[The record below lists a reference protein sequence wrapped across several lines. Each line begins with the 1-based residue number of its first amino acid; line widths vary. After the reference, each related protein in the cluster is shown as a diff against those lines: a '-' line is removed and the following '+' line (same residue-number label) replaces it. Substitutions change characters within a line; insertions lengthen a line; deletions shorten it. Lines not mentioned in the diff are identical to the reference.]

1 MSKKWIASLGV
12 SLFLASTSISSA
24 LAQSSMSA
32 PEYVDA
38 LTRHLSNGGEVT
50 ELERQNID
58 NLITQGAAGVEKEAF
73 IRLGNALYQ
82 TGHQGLGELVMTSD
96 VIASERYMGATLN
109 VQMGRPTEQNSAQQP
124 PTNSPSNGGDNQN
137 TGSARAHVDAL
148 FDDIYGSHAADRSSA
163 EWFANAVE
171 RGELTLTDVEG
182 HIQHVYNARFGTPG
196 KLGPNGARPHGVL
209 PQD

>member
-12 SLFLASTSISSA
+12 TLFLASASMSSA

-38 LTRHLSNGGEVT
+38 LTRHLANGGEVT
-50 ELERQNID
+50 ELEIQNIN
-58 NLITQGAAGVEKEAF
+58 NLVSQGAGGVEKEAF

-82 TGHQGLGELVMTSD
+82 TGHLDLGERVMTSD
-96 VIASERYMGATLN
+96 VIVADRYMGATLQ
-109 VQMGRPTEQNSAQQP
+109 VQMGSSTEQSSPQQHA
-124 PTNSPSNGGDNQN
+124 SSSSNGGGTPEAVSTRDQ
-137 TGSARAHVDAL
+137 VEQL
-148 FDDIYGSHAADRSSA
+148 FDDIYGSHGVDRGSA
-163 EWFANAVE
+163 EWFANAVD

-182 HIQHVYNARFGTPG
+182 RLQHVYNARFGTPG
-196 KLGPNGARPHGVL
+196 KLGPNGARPYGVS